1 MRRNEIYG
9 KWEADDEFREKYYIP
24 HPPSTVYKRWEFE
37 QWGTFWG
44 ISALLT
50 DKEKITLWEWCRD
63 AKHTGR
69 DGNSLVKP
77 QMRKLPHSTLT
88 IDWCTVWGLSSIQLA
103 YCSDQVLAYETVSDT
118 YTVAKHNIATQ
129 PTPPGKIDLQLQ
141 PTDTQNLNGAI
152 SSVPWHL
159 ADIIRIGSRS
169 ASYILQS
176 IRSNIRAHTIITEIK
191 DPFLQQ
197 LTGDM
202 GYTRL
207 PKQNCIVWRKN
218 K

>member
-1 MRRNEIYG
+1 MRRNENYG

-44 ISALLT
+44 ISVPHC
-50 DKEKITLWEWCRD
+50 DKDKITQWEWCRD
-63 AKHTGR
+63 VKHSCPS
-69 DGNSLVKP
+69 GNSLVKP
-77 QMRKLPHSTLT
+77 QMRKLPHSNLT
-88 IDWCTVWGLSSIQLA
+88 IDWCTVWGLSAVQLA
-103 YCSDQVLAYETVSDT
+103 YCSDQVLAYETVPDT
-118 YTVAKHNIATQ
+118 YLVAKHNINVQ
-129 PTPPGKIDLQLQ
+129 PTPPGKIELQLQ

-176 IRSNIRAHTIITEIK
+176 IRSNIQAHTIITEIK

-197 LTGDM
+197 LLVDM
-202 GYTRL
+202 SYTRL
-207 PKQNCIVWRKN
+207 PKQNCIVWKKN